1 MTYTPKKAPS
11 DAALRRRRKRQ
22 IRREAERRVA
32 EMKVTPT
39 LREIYAPKVIFGLI
53 FVLAI
58 IGGLLVNKVSRTVKE
73 DPDRPIPHLVA
84 IRSLDNLATALG
96 RYKMHVGEYP
106 TTKQGILALNL
117 DPGVK
122 GWNGPYLVA
131 LNTDPW
137 GRDYIY
143 ERGTNTIPR
152 LFTRG
157 PDGEIGTR
165 DDLYPGVESF
175 DPGTDWTN
183 GWLRKEDRLPS
194 IQLDPE
200 K

>member
-1 MTYTPKKAPS
+1 MAYIPQKAPS
-11 DAALRRRRKRQ
+11 DAAKRLRRKRQ

-32 EMKVTPT
+32 ELKVTPT

-53 FVLAI
+53 FFMAI
-58 IGGLLVNKVSRTVKE
+58 IGGLLINKVSRSIKK

-122 GWNGPYLVA
+122 GWNGPYLVS

-137 GRDYIY
+137 GQDYIY
-143 ERGTNTIPR
+143 ENGTNTIPT
-152 LFTRG
+152 LFSRG
-157 PDGEIGTR
+157 PDGIAKTK
-165 DDLYPGVESF
+165 DDLYPGVEYF
-175 DPGTDWTN
+175 NPGTSWTN
-183 GWLRKEDRLPS
+183 GWLKKEARLPK
-194 IQLDPE
+194 ITLEND
-200 K
+200 